1 MQIRTLVENDA
12 AQYWNIRL
20 EALETEPFAFGKSAE
35 EHRASSV
42 EAVAARLREMPPDFT
57 LGAFADGVLVGTATF
72 LRERGGKDSHKGRIY
87 GVYVT
92 AAQRGRGA
100 GRELIGALL
109 KKVREEPAIEQV
121 LISVGIRQTSARRLY
136 RSFGFEAYGIEPRAL
151 KVASE
156 YIDEEHMVLMLR

>member
-1 MQIRTLVENDA
+1 MQIRTLVEHDA

-35 EHRASSV
+35 EHRATSV
-42 EAVAARLREMPPDFT
+42 EAAAARLREMPPDFT
-57 LGAFADGVLVGTATF
+57 LGAFEDGELIGTATF
-72 LRERGGKDSHKGRIY
+72 LRKKGGKDSHKGRIY

-92 AAQRGRGA
+92 GSKRGRGA

-121 LISVGIRQTSARRLY
+121 LISVGIRQRSARRLY
-136 RSFGFEAYGIEPRAL
+136 RSFGFEAYGIEPRA
-151 KVASE
+151 
-156 YIDEEHMVLMLR
+156 